1 MKQRCLFMRPKP
13 GATSC
18 PGIGQR
24 GFTLIELV
32 VVTVIIG
39 ILAAIAIPSYT
50 AYIQRGNRSDART
63 QLMMAAQY
71 MERFRNETG
80 SYAAAPLPAPF
91 AQSPPPPAAAR
102 YNIALGNLAAGTY
115 TLTATAVGAAD
126 NVCNT
131 MSVTHTG
138 AKQFTTIAG
147 GSMDICWNR

>member
-1 MKQRCLFMRPKP
+1 MKHGFLSIRPRP
-13 GATSC
+13 ADYGAAS
-18 PGIGQR
+18 QR
-24 GFTLIELV
+24 GFTLIE
-32 VVTVIIG
+32 VVTVTAIIG
-39 ILAAIAIPSYT
+39 ILAAIAIPNYT

-63 QLMMAAQY
+63 QLMMAAQF
-71 MERFRNETG
+71 MERFRNESG
-80 SYAAAPLPAPF
+80 SYAAAALPAAF

-126 NVCNT
+126 NICNT